1 MKSFQI
7 SSRPGCCGG
16 VNPFGHYTLFIIES
30 RSQACGNGFF
40 SNFIWPFHPFSLPLH
55 CQLFGTMRTRAEYID
70 ILSLHAGE
78 LRSRYGISSMRLF
91 GSVMRNGYKEGSDV
105 DFFVTMPLQFLN
117 YIAASQYLKSLLSC
131 DVDLKASHNRIRPF
145 FRKQIEQDGIDIYN
159 C

>member
-1 MKSFQI
+1 
-7 SSRPGCCGG
+7 
-16 VNPFGHYTLFIIES
+16 
-30 RSQACGNGFF
+30 
-40 SNFIWPFHPFSLPLH
+40 
-55 CQLFGTMRTRAEYID
+55 MRTRAEYID
-70 ILSLHAGE
+70 ILSSHAGE
-78 LRSRYGISSMRLF
+78 LCSQYGISSMRLF

-131 DVDLKASHNRIRPF
+131 DVDLKASHNRIRPL